1 MDSLRRWLFEDNNQ
15 RRDTGKRNT
24 CAKHAAKPYEGSGFF
39 SVLLSLYG
47 NGEAALPASDCC
59 DSPWSGL
66 FNGLHQDPQPRYV
79 ERTPRRGPARKVSCA
94 AAPRGG
100 QETQRERS

>member
-1 MDSLRRWLFEDNNQ
+1 MDSLRRWLSEDNNQ

-47 NGEAALPASDCC
+47 NAEAALVASDFY
-59 DSPWSGL
+59 DSPRYEL
-66 FNGLHQDPQPRYV
+66 FNGLHQGPQPRYV
-79 ERTPRRGPARKVSCA
+79 ERTPRGDPARKASRA
-94 AAPRGG
+94 AAPRGR
-100 QETQRERS
+100 QEAQRERS